1 MLVIIFIVGLILG
14 ASLGIILL
22 SLVVAGKKKCPEPKI
37 KNAAVEDEAKPIP
50 KSVAQC

>member
-37 KNAAVEDEAKPIP
+37 KYAVEDEQVKTIL
-50 KSVAQC
+50 KNVVQS

>member
-1 MLVIIFIVGLILG
+1 MLVFSFIVGLILG

-37 KNAAVEDEAKPIP
+37 KHAVEDEQIKTIL
-50 KSVAQC
+50 KNVVQS